1 MDSPLSLSQH
11 FEPPEGFRGCFG
23 WMCGYSADST
33 FLDDAAERFTR
44 QTRAHRA
51 YGGQTTLALILDP
64 GNLPISFVDVPGV
77 MHIPIKNPYNKPFVL
92 LHAKVAILGFAHES
106 DIGRWQLRLIISTG
120 NWTRVTLEDSLDLV
134 WRIDLQGEELNGL
147 NDSVRQRCADV
158 SASWG
163 LIEWL
168 REYFDTRIL
177 RAVPPKYE
185 DTESIRNMD
194 LVESWI
200 QKAVQGKGSAKA
212 RFFDNRKASLLA
224 QLPALIA
231 ATGVVSRRNYI
242 AMGSGFYET
251 ASDQDDMPSVLA
263 EVINVLRNEENDFV
277 VLTESPEM
285 DVFVNPAA
293 CQVIANSR
301 KALSAAGFVVRP
313 AAIPSYFSKGTP
325 PFLHAKFIL
334 SAHQRQDSAF
344 CNSAWLYL
352 GSGNLT
358 RPGLCNRASANGGNL
373 EAGVVF
379 APQALRWEPERGLDV
394 GKVVTNLLPIQWTTD
409 LSGPDAVLKAGN
421 DMVERG
427 IEFIAAPVAWL
438 LWCETPDMCYLQV
451 PDGAEISFDVLGF
464 DGVSCQRGAPGQFL
478 WADTRPR
485 EVQLRW
491 QTPEGSH
498 QSLVP
503 VLDKWGRFAATG
515 LPKIDIDQAWWLLA
529 NFPMLPDDEDLPL
542 NDDQKVFAPSS
553 RESPTSAPAVTY
565 PIREVMHLI
574 ENVAAKQTAVRQVD
588 WSVWCVRLEQ
598 VLVQASDSL
607 TLKIF
612 LESGINPLSPLWEA
626 PFRPAFAESNDTP
639 EGQRYEAALHMVE
652 DEWNVTSLKKIGE
665 M

>member
-1 MDSPLSLSQH
+1 M
-11 FEPPEGFRGCFG
+11 
-23 WMCGYSADST
+23 
-33 FLDDAAERFTR
+33 
-44 QTRAHRA
+44 
-51 YGGQTTLALILDP
+51 LDP

-77 MHIPIKNPYNKPFVL
+77 MHLPIKNPNNKPFVL
-92 LHAKVAILGFAHES
+92 LHAKVAVLGFAHES

-134 WRIDLQGEELNGL
+134 WRIDLQDEELNGL

-158 SASWG
+158 SASWR

-177 RAVPPKYE
+177 RAVPPKHE
-185 DTESIRNMD
+185 GTESIRNMD

-200 QKAVQGKGSAKA
+200 QKAVQKKGSAKA
-212 RFFDNRKASLLA
+212 RVFDNRKTSLLA

-251 ASDQDDMPSVLA
+251 APDQDGMPSVLA
-263 EVINVLRNEENDFV
+263 EVMDVLRNEENDFV

-301 KALSAAGFVVRP
+301 EALSAAGFVVRP
-313 AAIPSYFSKGTP
+313 AAIPSFFPEKTP
-325 PFLHAKFIL
+325 PFLHAKFIF
-334 SAHQRQDSAF
+334 SAHQRQDSAL

-409 LSGPDAVLKAGN
+409 LSGPDAVLKAG
-421 DMVERG
+421 DDIVERG

-438 LWCETPDMCYLQV
+438 LWYETLDMCCLRV
-451 PDGAEISFDVLGF
+451 PDGAEISFDVLGS
-464 DGVSCQRGAPGQFL
+464 DGVSCQTGAPGQFL
-478 WADTRPR
+478 WADARPR

-491 QTPEGSH
+491 QTHEGSH

-503 VLDKWGRFAATG
+503 VLDKWGRFAATE
-515 LPKIDIDQAWWLLA
+515 LPKIDIEQAWWLLA

-542 NDDQKVFAPSS
+542 NDDQNVFVASG
-553 RESPTSAPAVTY
+553 RESAASAPAATY
-565 PIREVMHLI
+565 PIREMMRLI
-574 ENVAAKQTAVRQVD
+574 ENVATKQTAVRQVD

-607 TLKIF
+607 TLKVF

-652 DEWNVTSLKKIGE
+652 HEWNVMSLKKIGE